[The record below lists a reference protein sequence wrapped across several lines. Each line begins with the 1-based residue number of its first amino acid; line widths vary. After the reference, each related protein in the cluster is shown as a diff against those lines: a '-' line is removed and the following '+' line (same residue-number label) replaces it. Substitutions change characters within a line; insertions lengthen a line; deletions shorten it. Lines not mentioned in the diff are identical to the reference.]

1 MAENAKIVDD
11 SVLDHELNPEQA
23 AAAKK
28 INGPMLILAG
38 AGSGKTRC
46 ITYKIAH
53 IVSYHKVESD
63 NVLAVTFT
71 NKAAR
76 EMKARIQTLL
86 DNRHLP
92 FKWMGTFHSVC
103 LKLLKTCLANENVL
117 RALGGA
123 WYDGNFSIYDD
134 DDQKRILKEI
144 MKDDLGD
151 DFDPAELRKVHG
163 AISRYK
169 NTILSKD
176 GKAVLQTPDIAMLN
190 AEFVDQE
197 RNAKYYAAYQKKLFE
212 SNAMDFDD
220 LLFNTVYM
228 LQKLPQLSQYWRKE
242 FQYVVVDEYQ
252 DTNDVQYELLK
263 LLINPETKNVTVV
276 GDDDQSIYGWRGAN
290 IGIIRSFHRDFAPV
304 TIVKLERNY
313 RSTANIV
320 KGAGSVIAH
329 NIRPAEMQKNVYSK
343 EEAGELIHVRYFED
357 DRSEAMNI
365 AKAISQAGPNFYAKT
380 AVFYRTNAQSR
391 LLEKALN
398 DMRIPSVI
406 FGGTRFW
413 DRKEIKDIL
422 AYLRVLANEKDDA
435 AYLRVINTPPRSIGK
450 TTVEGVLAKVKNKQG
465 AFWDCLLSEANG
477 TGRGAPKLKVFTD
490 LVEKWRA
497 MMKSGDT
504 PLPILVEHVIDDIA
518 YKDFLRKE
526 SETITVD
533 KTSADERIANLDEM
547 INAIREFD
555 EDHPGATL
563 DAFLQDIS
571 LLTDGDKKVDTSK
584 GLVTLMTIHMAK
596 GLEFNTVHLAG
607 CDDEIFPLVRGTS
620 MLSMA
625 EINEQMEEER
635 RLFYVG
641 CTRAETKLY
650 LYHAERRFFQGNIRP
665 FAPSRFLKEL
675 DPSVVDFT
683 PCLNTRPSVPG
694 FVGNTRSSSSY
705 GSYGSSNYGSR
716 PSYGSSGSYGS
727 SRSSGGS
734 FGGNSYGGG
743 SRGNYGGGS
752 SNSYGGGGSYG
763 SRPAAV
769 PAAIKKN
776 DKHIVYRNPIKVTPV
791 KQTVPSGPRV
801 VYDEYSQDSNQNPYH
816 VGARVRHS
824 KYGNGVI
831 VKAYGSGDNARVDV
845 RFDRD
850 SMNRTIILKYA
861 ALEVIG

>member
-11 SVLDHELNPEQA
+11 SVLDHELNSEQA

-53 IVSYHKVESD
+53 IVSYYKVDSD
-63 NVLAVTFT
+63 RVLAVTFT

-76 EMKARIQTLL
+76 EMKDRIQTLL

-123 WYDGNFSIYDD
+123 WYDGSFSIYDD

-144 MKDDLGD
+144 LKDDLGD
-151 DFDPAELRKVHG
+151 DYDAAELKKVHG

-169 NTILSKD
+169 NTILYKGD
-176 GKAVLQTPDIAMLN
+176 KATLQTPDIAMMN
-190 AEFVDQE
+190 AEFADQE
-197 RNAKYYAAYQKKLFE
+197 RYAKYYAAYQKKLFE

-228 LQKLPQLSQYWRKE
+228 LQKLPQLSERWRNI

-290 IGIIRSFHRDFAPV
+290 IKIIRNFHRDFAPV

-329 NIRPAEMQKNVYSK
+329 NVRPAEMQKNVFSK

-357 DRSEAMNI
+357 DRSEASNI
-365 AKAISQAGPNFYAKT
+365 AKTIAQAGPDFYAKT

-398 DMRIPSVI
+398 DLRIPSVI

-435 AYLRVINTPPRSIGK
+435 AYLRVINTPPRAIGK
-450 TTVEGVLAKVKNKQG
+450 TTVEGVLAKVKAG
-465 AFWDCLLSEANG
+465 EGSLWDNLLAEANG
-477 TGRGAPKLKVFTD
+477 TSRGAPKLKGFTD
-490 LVEKWRA
+490 LVIRWKN
-497 MMKSGDT
+497 MMNSGET
-504 PLPILVEHVIDDIA
+504 PLPILAENIINDIG
-518 YKDFLRKE
+518 YKEFLRKE
-526 SETITVD
+526 DEV
-533 KTSADERIANLDEM
+533 SADERIANLDEM

-641 CTRAETKLY
+641 CTRAEKKLY

-683 PCLNTRPSVPG
+683 PCLNTRPSVPS

-705 GSYGSSNYGSR
+705 GSSNYGSR
-716 PSYGSSGSYGS
+716 PSFGG

-734 FGGNSYGGG
+734 YGSGSSFGSRSGSGSYGG
-743 SRGNYGGGS
+743 S
-752 SNSYGGGGSYG
+752 SYGSYG

-769 PAAIKKN
+769 PASIKKN
-776 DKHIVYRNPIKVTPV
+776 DKHIVYRNPIKVASP
-791 KQTVPSGPRV
+791 KPAASSGPHV
-801 VYDEYSQDSNQNPYH
+801 VYDEYSQVANQNPYQAG
-816 VGARVRHS
+816 VRVRHS

-831 VKAYGSGDNARVDV
+831 MKAYGSGENARVDV
-845 RFDRD
+845 RFDREN
-850 SMNRTIILKYA
+850 MNRTIILKYA
-861 ALEVIG
+861 ALEIIG

>member
-1 MAENAKIVDD
+1 
-11 SVLDHELNPEQA
+11 
-23 AAAKK
+23 
-28 INGPMLILAG
+28 
-38 AGSGKTRC
+38 
-46 ITYKIAH
+46 
-53 IVSYHKVESD
+53 
-63 NVLAVTFT
+63 
-71 NKAAR
+71 
-76 EMKARIQTLL
+76 
-86 DNRHLP
+86 
-92 FKWMGTFHSVC
+92 
-103 LKLLKTCLANENVL
+103 
-117 RALGGA
+117 
-123 WYDGNFSIYDD
+123 
-134 DDQKRILKEI
+134 
-144 MKDDLGD
+144 
-151 DFDPAELRKVHG
+151 
-163 AISRYK
+163 
-169 NTILSKD
+169 
-176 GKAVLQTPDIAMLN
+176 
-190 AEFVDQE
+190 
-197 RNAKYYAAYQKKLFE
+197 
-212 SNAMDFDD
+212 
-220 LLFNTVYM
+220 M
-228 LQKLPQLSQYWRKE
+228 LQMVPELVRQLRRQ

-290 IGIIRSFHRDFAPV
+290 IKIIRNFHRDFAPV

-329 NIRPAEMQKNVYSK
+329 NVRPAEMQKVVYSK

-357 DRSEAMNI
+357 DRSEASNI
-365 AKAISQAGPNFYAKT
+365 AKTIAQAGPDFYAKT
-380 AVFYRTNAQSR
+380 AIFYRTNAQSR
-391 LLEKALN
+391 VLEKALN

-435 AYLRVINTPPRSIGK
+435 AYLRVINTPPRAIGK
-450 TTVEGVLAKVKNKQG
+450 TTVEGVLAKVKAG
-465 AFWDCLLSEANG
+465 EGSLWDNLLLEANG
-477 TGRGAPKLKVFTD
+477 TGRSAPKLKGFTD
-490 LVEKWRA
+490 LVERWRA
-497 MMKSGDT
+497 MMNSGET
-504 PLPILVEHVIDDIA
+504 PLPILAETIINETG
-518 YKDFLRKE
+518 YKEFLRKE
-526 SETITVD
+526 DEIT
-533 KTSADERIANLDEM
+533 ADERIANLDEM

-641 CTRAETKLY
+641 CTRAEKKLY

-683 PCLNTRPSVPG
+683 PCLNTRPGVPD
-694 FVGNTRSSSSY
+694 FVGNTRSKPSY
-705 GSYGSSNYGSR
+705 GSYGSFGSSNYGSR
-716 PSYGSSGSYGS
+716 PSYGNSGSFGG

-734 FGGNSYGGG
+734 YG
-743 SRGNYGGGS
+743 SF
-752 SNSYGGGGSYG
+752 G

-769 PAAIKKN
+769 PASIKKN
-776 DKHIVYRNPIKVTPV
+776 DKHIVYRNPIKVASP
-791 KQTVPSGPRV
+791 KPAVPSGPRV
-801 VYDEYSQDSNQNPYH
+801 VYDEYSQDVNQNPYH

-831 VKAYGSGDNARVDV
+831 VKAYGNGENARVDV

-850 SMNRTIILKYA
+850 NMNRTIILKYA

>member
-1 MAENAKIVDD
+1 MANIVDG
-11 SVLDHELNPEQA
+11 SVLDRELNPEQA

-53 IVSYHKVESD
+53 LVSFHEVVSD
-63 NVLAVTFT
+63 RVLAVTFT

-76 EMKARIQTLL
+76 EMKERIQKLL
-86 DNRHLP
+86 NNRLP

-103 LKLLKTCLANENVL
+103 LKLLKSCLAKESVIQ
-117 RALGGA
+117 ALGGKWFDA
-123 WYDGNFSIYDD
+123 NFSIYDD

-144 MKDDLGD
+144 LKDDLGD
-151 DFDPAELRKVHG
+151 DYDPAELKKVHG
-163 AISRYK
+163 TISRYK
-169 NTILSKD
+169 NTILYKG
-176 GKAVLQTPDIAMLN
+176 GKATLQTPDIAMMN
-190 AEFVDQE
+190 AEFPDQE
-197 RNAKYYAAYQKKLFE
+197 RNARYYAAYQKKLSE

-220 LLFNTVYM
+220 LLFNTVRM
-228 LQKLPQLSQYWRKE
+228 LQMVPDLVGKLRRF

-290 IGIIRSFHRDFAPV
+290 IGIIRNFHRDFAPV

-329 NIRPAEMQKNVYSK
+329 NIRPAEMQKNVFSK

-357 DRSEAMNI
+357 DRSEASNI
-365 AKAISQAGPNFYAKT
+365 AKAIAQAGPDFYAKT

-391 LLEKALN
+391 VLEKALN
-398 DMRIPSVI
+398 DLRIPSVI

-435 AYLRVINTPPRSIGK
+435 AYLRVINTPPRAIGK
-450 TTVEGVLAKVKNKQG
+450 TTVEGVLAKVKAG
-465 AFWDCLLSEANG
+465 EGSLWDNLLAEANG
-477 TGRGAPKLKVFTD
+477 TSRGAPKLKGFTD
-490 LVEKWRA
+490 LVIRWKNL
-497 MMKSGDT
+497 MNSGET
-504 PLPILVEHVIDDIA
+504 PLPILAETIINDIG
-518 YKDFLRKE
+518 YKEFLRKE
-526 SETITVD
+526 DEVT
-533 KTSADERIANLDEM
+533 ADERIANLDEM

-641 CTRAETKLY
+641 CTRAEKKLY
-650 LYHAERRFFQGNIRP
+650 LYHAERRFFQGNIRL
-665 FAPSRFLKEL
+665 FDPSRFLKEL

-683 PCLNTRPSVPG
+683 PCLNTRPSVPS
-694 FVGNTRSSSSY
+694 FVGNTRSGS
-705 GSYGSSNYGSR
+705 SYGSSNYGSR
-716 PSYGSSGSYGS
+716 PSYGG
-727 SRSSGGS
+727 SRSSGS
-734 FGGNSYGGG
+734 SYGGG
-743 SRGNYGGGS
+743 NSFGSRGGSGNYSGS
-752 SNSYGGGGSYG
+752 SYGSYG

-769 PAAIKKN
+769 PASIKKN
-776 DKHIVYRNPIKVTPV
+776 DKHIVYRNPIKVSPA
-791 KQTVPSGPRV
+791 KSAAPSSPHLD
-801 VYDEYSQDSNQNPYH
+801 YDGFSQDANQTPYH

-831 VKAYGSGDNARVDV
+831 VKSYGSGDNARVDV

-850 SMNRTIILKYA
+850 NMNRTIILKYA
-861 ALEVIG
+861 ALEVVG

>member
-1 MAENAKIVDD
+1 MANIVDG
-11 SVLDHELNPEQA
+11 SVLDKELNPEQA

-53 IVSYHKVESD
+53 LVSFHNVES
-63 NVLAVTFT
+63 NRVLAVTFT

-76 EMKARIQTLL
+76 EMKDRIQKLL
-86 DNRHLP
+86 DSRLP
-92 FKWMGTFHSVC
+92 FMWMGTFHSVC
-103 LKLLKTCLANENVL
+103 LKLLKLCLAKDFVIQ
-117 RALGGA
+117 ALGGKWFDA
-123 WYDGNFSIYDD
+123 NFSIYDD

-144 MKDDLGD
+144 LKDDLGD
-151 DFDPAELRKVHG
+151 DYDAAELKKVHG

-169 NTILSKD
+169 NTILYKGD
-176 GKAVLQTPDIAMLN
+176 KATLQTPDIAMLN
-190 AEFVDQE
+190 AEFADQE
-197 RNAKYYAAYQKKLFE
+197 RYARYYAAYQKKLAE

-220 LLFNTVYM
+220 LLFNTVKM
-228 LQKLPQLSQYWRKE
+228 LQMVPKLAEQLRLR

-290 IGIIRSFHRDFAPV
+290 IKIIRNFHRDFAPV

-329 NIRPAEMQKNVYSK
+329 NVRPAEMQKNVFSK

-357 DRSEAMNI
+357 DRSEASNI
-365 AKAISQAGPNFYAKT
+365 AKAIAQAGPDFYAKT

-391 LLEKALN
+391 VLEKALN
-398 DMRIPSVI
+398 DLRIPSVI

-435 AYLRVINTPPRSIGK
+435 AYLRVINTPPRAIGK
-450 TTVEGVLAKVKNKQG
+450 TTVEGVLAKVKAG
-465 AFWDCLLSEANG
+465 EGSLWDNLLAEANG
-477 TGRGAPKLKVFTD
+477 TGRGAPKLKGFTD
-490 LVEKWRA
+490 LVIRWKN
-497 MMKSGDT
+497 MMNSGET
-504 PLPILVEHVIDDIA
+504 PLPILAETIINETG

-526 SETITVD
+526 DETT
-533 KTSADERIANLDEM
+533 ADERIANLDEM

-596 GLEFNTVHLAG
+596 GLEFNTVHIAG

-641 CTRAETKLY
+641 CTRAEKKLY

-683 PCLNTRPSVPG
+683 PCLNTRPGVPD
-694 FVGNTRSSSSY
+694 FVGNTRSKP
-705 GSYGSSNYGSR
+705 SYGSSSFGSR
-716 PSYGSSGSYGS
+716 PSYGSSGSGNSYGN
-727 SRSSGGS
+727 RS
-734 FGGNSYGGG
+734 FGGASHGSSFGGSGSYGGG
-743 SRGNYGGGS
+743 SY
-752 SNSYGGGGSYG
+752 GSYG

-769 PAAIKKN
+769 PASIKKN
-776 DKHIVYRNPIKVTPV
+776 DKHIVYRNPIKVASP
-791 KQTVPSGPRV
+791 KPAAPSGPRV
-801 VYDEYSQDSNQNPYH
+801 VYDEYSQVANQNPYH

-831 VKAYGSGDNARVDV
+831 VKAYGSGDGARVDV

>member
-1 MAENAKIVDD
+1 MANIVDG
-11 SVLDHELNPEQA
+11 SVLDKELNPEQA

-53 IVSYHKVESD
+53 LVSFHNVES
-63 NVLAVTFT
+63 NRVLAVTFT

-76 EMKARIQTLL
+76 EMKDRIQKLL
-86 DNRHLP
+86 DSRLP
-92 FKWMGTFHSVC
+92 FMWMGTFHSVC
-103 LKLLKTCLANENVL
+103 LKLLKLCLAKDFVIQ
-117 RALGGA
+117 ALGGKWFDA
-123 WYDGNFSIYDD
+123 NFSIYDD

-144 MKDDLGD
+144 LKDDLGD
-151 DFDPAELRKVHG
+151 DYDAAELKKVHG

-169 NTILSKD
+169 NTILYKGD
-176 GKAVLQTPDIAMLN
+176 KATLQTPDIAMLN
-190 AEFVDQE
+190 AEFADQE
-197 RNAKYYAAYQKKLFE
+197 RYARYYAAYQKKLAE

-220 LLFNTVYM
+220 LLFNTVKM
-228 LQKLPQLSQYWRKE
+228 LQMVPKLAEQLRLR

-290 IGIIRSFHRDFAPV
+290 IKIIRNFHRDFAPV

-329 NIRPAEMQKNVYSK
+329 NVRPAEMQKNVFSK

-357 DRSEAMNI
+357 DRSEASNI
-365 AKAISQAGPNFYAKT
+365 AKAIAQAGPDFYAKT

-391 LLEKALN
+391 VLEKALN
-398 DMRIPSVI
+398 DLRIPSVI

-435 AYLRVINTPPRSIGK
+435 AYLRVINTPPRAIGK
-450 TTVEGVLAKVKNKQG
+450 TTVEGVLAKVKAG
-465 AFWDCLLSEANG
+465 EGSLWDNLLAEANG
-477 TGRGAPKLKVFTD
+477 TGRGAPKLKGFTD
-490 LVEKWRA
+490 LVIRWKN
-497 MMKSGDT
+497 MMNSGET
-504 PLPILVEHVIDDIA
+504 PLPILAETIINETG

-526 SETITVD
+526 DETT
-533 KTSADERIANLDEM
+533 ADERIANLDEM

-596 GLEFNTVHLAG
+596 GLEFNTVHIAG
-607 CDDEIFPLVRGTS
+607 CDGEIFPLVRGTS

-641 CTRAETKLY
+641 CTRAEKKLY

-683 PCLNTRPSVPG
+683 PCLNTRPGVPD
-694 FVGNTRSSSSY
+694 FVGNTRSKP
-705 GSYGSSNYGSR
+705 SYGSSSFGSR
-716 PSYGSSGSYGS
+716 PSYGSSGSGNSYGN
-727 SRSSGGS
+727 RS
-734 FGGNSYGGG
+734 FGGASHGSSFGGSGSYGGG
-743 SRGNYGGGS
+743 SY
-752 SNSYGGGGSYG
+752 GSYG

-769 PAAIKKN
+769 PASIKKN
-776 DKHIVYRNPIKVTPV
+776 DKHIVYRNPIKVASP
-791 KQTVPSGPRV
+791 KPAAPSGPRV
-801 VYDEYSQDSNQNPYH
+801 VYDEYSQVANQNPYH

-831 VKAYGSGDNARVDV
+831 VKAYGSGDGARVDV

>member
-1 MAENAKIVDD
+1 MDDFVECNVVDD
-11 SVLDHELNPEQA
+11 SVLDKELNPEQA

-53 IVSYHKVESD
+53 LVSYHKIDS
-63 NVLAVTFT
+63 NRVLAVTFT

-76 EMKARIQTLL
+76 EMKDRIQKLL
-86 DNRHLP
+86 NCRKP
-92 FKWMGTFHSVC
+92 FTWMGTFHSVC
-103 LKLLKTCLANENVL
+103 LKLLKLCLAKESVIK
-117 RALGGA
+117 ALGGKWFDA
-123 WYDGNFSIYDD
+123 NFSIYDD

-144 MKDDLGD
+144 LKDDLGD
-151 DFDPAELRKVHG
+151 DYDVNELKKVHS
-163 AISRYK
+163 AISRFKNTVLYK
-169 NTILSKD
+169 ND
-176 GKAVLQTPDIAMLN
+176 KAVLQTPDVAALN
-190 AEFVDQE
+190 AEFADEE
-197 RNAKYYAAYQKKLFE
+197 RKARYYAAYQKKLAE

-220 LLFNTVYM
+220 LLFNTVRM
-228 LQKLPQLSQYWRKE
+228 LQMVPNLAEQLRE
-242 FQYVVVDEYQ
+242 RFQYVVVDEYQ

-263 LLINPETKNVTVV
+263 LLINRDTKNVTVV

-290 IGIIRSFHRDFAPV
+290 IKIIRNFHRDFAPV

-329 NIRPAEMQKNVYSK
+329 NVRPAEMQKNVFSK

-357 DRSEAMNI
+357 DRAEASNI
-365 AKAISQAGPNFYAKT
+365 AKTVAQAGPDFYAKT
-380 AVFYRTNAQSR
+380 AIFYRTNAQSR
-391 LLEKALN
+391 VLEKALN
-398 DMRIPSVI
+398 DLRIPSVI

-413 DRKEIKDIL
+413 DRKEIKDVL

-435 AYLRVINTPPRSIGK
+435 AYLRVINTPPRAIGK
-450 TTVEGVLAKVKNKQG
+450 TTVEGVLAKVKAG
-465 AFWDCLLSEANG
+465 EGSFWDNLLTEANG

-490 LVEKWRA
+490 LVTNWKN
-497 MMKSGDT
+497 MMTSGEY
-504 PLPILVEHVIDDIA
+504 PLPILAEHIINDTG

-526 SETITVD
+526 DEVT
-533 KTSADERIANLDEM
+533 ADERIANLDEM

-555 EDHPGATL
+555 EEHPGATL

-641 CTRAETKLY
+641 CTRAEKKLY

-683 PCLNTRPSVPG
+683 PCLNTRPSVPD
-694 FVGNTRSSSSY
+694 FVGNTRSKPSY

-716 PSYGSSGSYGS
+716 PSYGNSGSGNSYGNSYGSRSFGGSRGSYGS
-727 SRSSGGS
+727 GS
-734 FGGNSYGGG
+734 GNSYGGG
-743 SRGNYGGGS
+743 SY
-752 SNSYGGGGSYG
+752 GSYG
-763 SRPAAV
+763 SRPAPV
-769 PAAIKKN
+769 PQSIKKN
-776 DKHIVYRNPIKVTPV
+776 DKHIVYRNPVKVV
-791 KQTVPSGPRV
+791 KSPAPSGPTIE
-801 VYDEYSQDSNQNPYH
+801 YDNPYH
-816 VGARVRHS
+816 EGARVRHS
-824 KYGNGVI
+824 RYGTGVI
-831 VKAYGSGDNARVDV
+831 MKAYGSGDNARVDV
-845 RFDRD
+845 RFDREN
-850 SMNRTIILKYA
+850 MNRTIILKYA

>member
-1 MAENAKIVDD
+1 MANTVDG
-11 SVLDHELNPEQA
+11 SVLDRELNPEQA

-53 IVSYHKVESD
+53 LVSFHNVES
-63 NVLAVTFT
+63 NRVLAVTFT

-76 EMKARIQTLL
+76 EMKDRIQKLL
-86 DNRHLP
+86 DNRLP
-92 FKWMGTFHSVC
+92 FMWMGTFHSVC
-103 LKLLKTCLANENVL
+103 LKLLKLCLAKDFVIQE
-117 RALGGA
+117 LGGKWFDA
-123 WYDGNFSIYDD
+123 NFSIYDD

-144 MKDDLGD
+144 LKDDLGD
-151 DFDPAELRKVHG
+151 DYDAAELKKVHG

-169 NTILSKD
+169 NTILYKGD
-176 GKAVLQTPDIAMLN
+176 KATLQTPEVAAMN
-190 AEFVDQE
+190 AEFGDQE
-197 RNAKYYAAYQKKLFE
+197 RNARYYAAYQKKLSE

-220 LLFNTVYM
+220 LLFNTVKM
-228 LQKLPQLSQYWRKE
+228 LQMVPELVRQLRRQ

-290 IGIIRSFHRDFAPV
+290 IKIIRNFHRDFAPV

-329 NIRPAEMQKNVYSK
+329 NVRPTEMQKVVYSK

-357 DRSEAMNI
+357 DRSEASNI
-365 AKAISQAGPNFYAKT
+365 AKAIAQAGPDFYSKT

-391 LLEKALN
+391 VLEKALN

-435 AYLRVINTPPRSIGK
+435 AYLRVINTPPRAIGK
-450 TTVEGVLAKVKNKQG
+450 TTVEGVLAKVKAG
-465 AFWDCLLSEANG
+465 EGSLWDNLLAEANG
-477 TGRGAPKLKVFTD
+477 TGRGAPKLKGFTD
-490 LVEKWRA
+490 LVIRWKN
-497 MMKSGDT
+497 MMNSGET
-504 PLPILVEHVIDDIA
+504 PLPILAENIINDIG
-518 YKDFLRKE
+518 YKEFLRKE
-526 SETITVD
+526 DEVT
-533 KTSADERIANLDEM
+533 ADERIANLDEM

-641 CTRAETKLY
+641 CTRAEKKLY

-683 PCLNTRPSVPG
+683 PCLNTRPSVPS
-694 FVGNTRSSSSY
+694 FVGNTRSSS
-705 GSYGSSNYGSR
+705 SYGSSNYGSR
-716 PSYGSSGSYGS
+716 PSYGNSGSGNSYGNS
-727 SRSSGGS
+727 YGNRSFGGASHGGS
-734 FGGNSYGGG
+734 FGGTRSGF
-743 SRGNYGGGS
+743 GGS
-752 SNSYGGGGSYG
+752 SFG
-763 SRPAAV
+763 SRPAPV
-769 PAAIKKN
+769 PQSIKKN
-776 DKHIVYRNPIKVTPV
+776 DKHIVYRNPIKVASP
-791 KQTVPSGPRV
+791 KPAVPSGPHV
-801 VYDEYSQDSNQNPYH
+801 VYDEYSQVANQNPYQAG
-816 VGARVRHS
+816 VRVRHS

-831 VKAYGSGDNARVDV
+831 MKAYGSGDNARVDV
-845 RFDRD
+845 RFDRENI
-850 SMNRTIILKYA
+850 NRTIILKYA
-861 ALEVIG
+861 ALEIIG